1 MLRVALGTAVIGV
14 TAVVT
19 GIVTGIPSIAWFGA
33 GAGAF
38 GLMLM
43 IVNARLERQ
52 RRDAESAAAAPTR
65 RYNARHSD
73 YGPSDRPAPDALIHD
88 NHDVER
94 GLAREEHSQH
104 HDTGPR
110 ERDISKYLAF
120 EEINRSHMR
129 ASKDRGK
136 RS

>member
-14 TAVVT
+14 IAVVT
-19 GIVTGIPSIAWFGA
+19 GIVTGIPSIAWFSA

-38 GLMLM
+38 GLILM

-52 RRDAESAAAAPTR
+52 RRDAESAAAAQTR
-65 RYNARHSD
+65 RLDARHPD

-88 NHDVER
+88 DRAVHR
-94 GLAREEHSQH
+94 GLAREEHSEH
-104 HDTGPR
+104 KDTGPR
-110 ERDISKYLAF
+110 ELDISKYLAF

-129 ASKDRGK
+129 ASKDRGT